1 MATKVKVE
9 FTVPAEVR
17 EAGADGAYY
26 VSDCPPL
33 DVFSQGETEE
43 AALAN
48 LAEALQLFIESCYE
62 RGTLEKVLKDC
73 GFAPDGNNLGL
84 AEGQR
89 VVRVPLPLVA
99 QAG

>member
-1 MATKVKVE
+1 MTARVQVE

-17 EAGADGAYY
+17 EEGAYFIA
-26 VSDCPPL
+26 VCPPL

-43 AALAN
+43 SALVN

-62 RGTLEKVLKDC
+62 RGTLEQVLKDC
-73 GFAPDGNNLGL
+73 GFRPDNSREYKESG
-84 AEGQR
+84 R
-89 VVRVPLPLVA
+89 MVRVPLPLVA

>member
-1 MATKVKVE
+1 MTARVQIE

-17 EAGADGAYY
+17 EEGAYF
-26 VSDCPPL
+26 VAGCPPL
-33 DVFSQGETEE
+33 DVFSQGETEQS
-43 AALAN
+43 ALAN

-73 GFAPDGNNLGL
+73 GFRPDGRSGTP
-84 AEGQR
+84 AESGR
-89 VVRVPLPLVA
+89 MVRVPLPLVA